1 MTFLAHGKVSTLEN
15 KKVQILINQSFE
27 SDTSK
32 IKLFFP
38 QKNYKKKYIFIYA
51 Y

>member
-27 SDTSK
+27 SDK
-32 IKLFFP
+32 EKF
-38 QKNYKKKYIFIYA
+38 NYCLNIHL
-51 Y
+51 